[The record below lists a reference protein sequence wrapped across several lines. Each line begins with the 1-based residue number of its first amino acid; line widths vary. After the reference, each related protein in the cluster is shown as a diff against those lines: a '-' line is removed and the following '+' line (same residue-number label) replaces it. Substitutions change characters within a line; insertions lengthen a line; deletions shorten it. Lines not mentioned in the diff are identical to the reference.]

1 MHRDNRAEREEVTF
15 KRRDRNHVE
24 IRNGLRDVGVFV
36 LDIADMGKGVPDL
49 LTVWERR
56 VKLLEVKMPGE
67 GLTPDE
73 EKFHGKYPGDIAIV
87 YSLQQAIQE
96 VRG

>member
-1 MHRDNRAEREEVTF
+1 MTF
-15 KRRDRNHVE
+15 KRRDRNHAD
-24 IRNGLRDVGVFV
+24 IREGLRQVGVFV
-36 LDIADMGKGVPDL
+36 LDLADMGKGVPDL

-67 GLTPDE
+67 KLTPDE
-73 EKFHGKYPGDIAIV
+73 EEFHAKYTGDIAIV
-87 YSLQQAIQE
+87 YSKEQAIQE